1 MTKKIIF
8 ISISVIFFL
17 AAATGIGWII
27 KKEIENGKMEYE
39 QQAADTQYPG
49 DRKNDGNNNLDND
62 RGSNKEVIVSNKAEA
77 NKALEDVDSIVNS
90 LENDL

>member
-1 MTKKIIF
+1 
-8 ISISVIFFL
+8 
-17 AAATGIGWII
+17 
-27 KKEIENGKMEYE
+27 MEYE